1 MLAAC
6 IDTAEA
12 GSEACTGH
20 APADGTTGAGVGAA
34 GYRVSRK
41 ASTSASAPLELVS
54 AACSFVTRGCWPS
67 KASLISAPSSVAVR
81 FHIPAS
87 GGGPPLR
94 GGGGDGAH
102 GPTAARSSGGAGE
115 RGGWGGGARRCGN
128 GECQVGGGGGGGCL
142 VRGLPSC
149 ILSVCSSCS
158 GEPWEQPSQVGVAGP
173 AVPGRRAGKHGRGRR
188 PAEPH
193 APRAAR
199 LWQYPA
205 VPGVVPVPER
215 AVPGSPGAS
224 PFLRTYTRT
233 DAAGP
238 RRDATAPAPGGG
250 MLTWAGNRKASGQ
263 KQ

>member
-128 GECQVGGGGGGGCL
+128 GECQVGGGGGGAAWSGAYRVVYCL
-142 VRGLPSC
+142 S
-149 ILSVCSSCS
+149 
-158 GEPWEQPSQVGVAGP
+158 
-173 AVPGRRAGKHGRGRR
+173 
-188 PAEPH
+188 
-193 APRAAR
+193 
-199 LWQYPA
+199 
-205 VPGVVPVPER
+205 VVPVR
-215 AVPGSPGAS
+215 ASPGSSLVRLVWPG
-224 PFLRTYTRT
+224 PLYR
-233 DAAGP
+233 
-238 RRDATAPAPGGG
+238 GGG
-250 MLTWAGNRKASGQ
+250 RESTAGGDAPPNPTPRALRDSGSTRQ
-263 KQ
+263 YPESSRSRNGRYLAAQAQARSCAHTHGQMPRDLAGMQPHRPLAEAC